1 MTVLQCKCLVCVGR
15 RVGRRDVWRER
26 VARNRP
32 APVPATLHGILA
44 ALAPQIYSDLDAQV
58 HQWFSTQFQSAAW
71 TAPSGSPTARAGQ
84 IVLLYENKPGARA

>member
-1 MTVLQCKCLVCVGR
+1 M
-15 RVGRRDVWRER
+15 
-26 VARNRP
+26 
-32 APVPATLHGILA
+32 LHGILA